1 MVKTILQCEIIII
14 DIIRDPLTEV
24 EFILK
29 VLQQHKPK
37 NKVKVIGISNYMTWS
52 NMRHNEFTEVPHDK

>member
-29 VLQQHKPK
+29 
-37 NKVKVIGISNYMTWS
+37 GI
-52 NMRHNEFTEVPHDK
+52 HIKLI